1 MQSNV
6 LNDLAKAKRL
16 WTEKR
21 TSSVVR
27 ILGLRSSRLSGT
39 KASALCGAL
48 PLRYSPLGDPE
59 PPLGQS
65 YDCHP
70 CKKHYLLFSR
80 VWSMTPVDV
89 FQSRDAWHGV
99 PRPVQFGFN
108 CLSFYEPH
116 VFSQT
121 QSCVSWNLSEGR
133 SGSWL
138 ELGQSGPNCLP
149 LQSF

>member
-70 CKKHYLLFSR
+70 CKKHYLLFFPGLVDDAGGRFSKQRCMAWRSTSR
-80 VWSMTPVDV
+80 SI
-89 FQSRDAWHGV
+89 
-99 PRPVQFGFN
+99 
-108 CLSFYEPH
+108 
-116 VFSQT
+116 
-121 QSCVSWNLSEGR
+121 
-133 SGSWL
+133 WL
-138 ELGQSGPNCLP
+138 QLPELL
-149 LQSF
+149 